1 MMNFGQKTISE
12 TGNTQDIHGSRYSRM
27 DQIKFEAE
35 YLDPYMTKI
44 NNMRKFNPSI
54 LLQFFSCGIIIIFIY
69 IIRIHAVLWYGSI
82 LSGMIKL
89 ILCDDS
95 IFLLVVFLEYF
106 TNNCFYRVIGW
117 LKIIARI
124 NWDNPV
130 VWGNPLVIRVNNKEL

>member
-1 MMNFGQKTISE
+1 MNFGQKTISK

-35 YLDPYMTKI
+35 YLDLYMTKI

-82 LSGMIKL
+82 LSSMIKL

>member
-1 MMNFGQKTISE
+1 MNFGQKTISK

-35 YLDPYMTKI
+35 YLDPNMTKL

-124 NWDNPV
+124 NWENPV